1 MYFYEEGRFTDFV
14 AKRYRTVQGG
24 YDLETWSAPAYEY
37 GELAGL
43 KLPLRGGAVWKLSDG
58 DLKYG
63 DITITALEY
72 NFAAG

>member
-1 MYFYEEGRFTDFV
+1 MYFDEEGTFTDFV
-14 AKRYRTVQGG
+14 AKRYRTVEGG
-24 YDLETWSAPAYEY
+24 YNLATWSTPTYEH

-43 KLPLRGGAVWKLSDG
+43 KLALRGGAVWKLSDG

-72 NFAAG
+72 DVAG